1 MIGSK
6 GDGLR
11 EGTKNNTC
19 HQFLLMKICQR
30 DQSTE
35 HRRLLRLPKKKLEKE
50 GNATPL
56 HGLAVRPCLW
66 CRGTGNPPSS
76 RLDLWVWLI
85 KCDSWLQTGWLV
97 IQWTNLQNT
106 CLPFKHWGCPKKKK
120 KSLYFFNINVSILN
134 SKEFKFYKEPKINTV
149 GDLVFLKNRTT
160 AQQINFLL
168 PMGKHNIAFCR
179 NIAVGIL
186 EGSGIEHRQLSEQDF
201 NRGFS
206 GVEGDRHLP
215 IIIIVATPIF
225 LQM

>member
-1 MIGSK
+1 MIVLK
-6 GDGLR
+6 GDDLR
-11 EGTKNNTC
+11 EGRKNNIR
-19 HQFLLMKICQR
+19 HQFLLMKICER

-35 HRRLLRLPKKKLEKE
+35 HRQLLRLPKKMLWKE
-50 GNATPL
+50 GNGPPL
-56 HGLAVRPCLW
+56 NGLTVIPRLW
-66 CRGTGNPPSS
+66 CRGTGNPPST

-85 KCDSWLQTGWLV
+85 KCDSWLQICWLV

-120 KSLYFFNINVSILN
+120 VFIFFNINVSILN
-134 SKEFKFYKEPKINTV
+134 SKEFNFYKEPKINTV
-149 GDLVFLKNRTT
+149 SDLVFLKNRTT
-160 AQQINFLL
+160 AQQISFLL
-168 PMGKHNIAFCR
+168 PRGKHNIAFCR
-179 NIAVGIL
+179 NIAVGIPGGR
-186 EGSGIEHRQLSEQDF
+186 EIEHRQLSEQDF